1 MKQTAYVKT
10 RSNNEE
16 VQAGLIA
23 FTWQHADINSVMWIH
38 TKTSKNPEA
47 LCVTFHLAEGLNKD
61 WRYALGVRFIMRLNA
76 RVKWAESE

>member
-1 MKQTAYVKT
+1 MKQIAYVKT

-23 FTWQHADINSVMWIH
+23 FTWQHADIVIEVWIE
-38 TKTSKNPEA
+38 TKTSDYSEV
-47 LCVTFHLAEGLNKD
+47 LCVTHYDND
-61 WRYALGVRFIMRLNA
+61 WRYALGVMFIIRLNA